1 MTITPADDM
10 VGQQASQERW
20 SGIGQG
26 MTQGRAILDRR
37 QPSEEHGHG

>member
-1 MTITPADDM
+1 MTITPVDDM

-26 MTQGRAILDRR
+26 MTQVARCWTGAN
-37 QPSEEHGHG
+37 PSEEHGHG